1 MDVPKKW
8 WWLVGVAVPI
18 VVAAIAIVP
27 DVLSKDGG
35 GGGETFTVIGTQV
48 NDPVTFNNFSVVVEQ
63 ARRAGAAL
71 PDSVREILR
80 EAEQLARSSNFAEVI
95 ALLESVSDA
104 APVPALFNNL
114 GAAYWATGDSA
125 RARQYLQQ
133 ALAVDPDEETARI
146 NLSQTIEPGPAVA
159 ARLVNFSSQH
169 ESRGCYAENI
179 LDGRPDRGW
188 CSAHGRLPQTLIVE
202 LPGEFLISKFSFD
215 NYGRVA
221 EEEDRAA
228 KDIQIYVSLEA
239 ADLGYREVGTFTLK
253 AEIAQGFILA
263 SPVRARWIKLNILSN
278 HGNTRYTELMEFRAI
293 GVPAF

>member
-1 MDVPKKW
+1 M
-8 WWLVGVAVPI
+8 
-18 VVAAIAIVP
+18 
-27 DVLSKDGG
+27 
-35 GGGETFTVIGTQV
+35 
-48 NDPVTFNNFSVVVEQ
+48 
-63 ARRAGAAL
+63 
-71 PDSVREILR
+71 LR
-80 EAEQLARSSNFAEVI
+80 EAQQLARSRNFAEVI

-104 APVPALFNNL
+104 APVSALFNNL

-146 NLSQTIEPGPAVA
+146 NLSQTIEPGPVAA
-159 ARLVNFSSQH
+159 ARLVNFSSQYR
-169 ESRGCYAENI
+169 SRDCYAENI
-179 LDGRPDRGW
+179 LDGRPDHGW

-221 EEEDRAA
+221 EEKDRAA

-253 AEIAQGFILA
+253 AEIAQGFMLA